1 MAYFGDEED
10 DVTNENNNG
19 ETLQRRKVPL
29 ANDMNGDPIY
39 LPPEAVA
46 WRVRKMAARAGRPKA
61 IFDPE
66 TGRQLEIRIEAT
78 IEELAEAV
86 SESGRYRLE
95 ALDVDGHHIPG
106 YVAFTEVLLDSDEQQ
121 QSASS
126 SNGSFAEMAAL
137 VKQLV
142 DTNSRVMEAMAS
154 AFGQVRPMRSSTPA
168 IVEAAA
174 PRDAGPSSDM
184 ATINSIAEVI
194 KSVLSGAQP
203 AQPVAQET

>member
-1 MAYFGDEED
+1 MEM
-10 DVTNENNNG
+10 TNENENG
-19 ETLQRRKVPL
+19 EAHQRRKVPL
-29 ANDMNGDPIY
+29 ANDVNGDPIY

-78 IEELAEAV
+78 IGELAEAV

-95 ALDVDGHHIPG
+95 ALDADGHHIPG
-106 YVAFTEVLLDSDEQQ
+106 YVAFTEVVSDGDEQPQ
-121 QSASS
+121 AASP
-126 SNGSFAEMAAL
+126 NGSFSEMVAL

-154 AFGQVRPMRSSTPA
+154 AFGQVRPQRNAMPV

-174 PRDAGPSSDM
+174 PRDAGSSGDM
-184 ATINSIAEVI
+184 ATINSIADVI
-194 KSVLSGAQP
+194 KSVLAGAQP
-203 AQPVAQET
+203 AQPIAQEQ